1 MYAKTHKVPVGSA
14 RPLPARGQAG
24 GGWCS
29 DRCRGYSLRFMSRY
43 SPWDVGTDD
52 ARILSDIRVS
62 QKRLGAEMLAPGSE
76 HPAHLLAWVLQTGM
90 TVAQMRRM
98 PFYHP
103 AIEEGL
109 RTALRDLDLNLR
121 AARTNTGKAP

>member
-1 MYAKTHKVPVGSA
+1 
-14 RPLPARGQAG
+14 
-24 GGWCS
+24 
-29 DRCRGYSLRFMSRY
+29 
-43 SPWDVGTDD
+43 
-52 ARILSDIRVS
+52 
-62 QKRLGAEMLAPGSE
+62 MLAPGAE
-76 HPAHLLAWVLQTGM
+76 HPAHLLAWALQTGM

-121 AARTNTGKAP
+121 AARTNASKAR